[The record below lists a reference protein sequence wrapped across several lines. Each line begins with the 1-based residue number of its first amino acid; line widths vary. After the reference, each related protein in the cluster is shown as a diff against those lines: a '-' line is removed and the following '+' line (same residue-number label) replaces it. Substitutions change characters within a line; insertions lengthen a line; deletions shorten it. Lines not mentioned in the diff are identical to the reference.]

1 MNEAYL
7 FKTLNPVLSIVKLHI
22 FSNKKYYLLSSQ
34 FHKPHFPPTKPNSA
48 TKPKKKKIN
57 LSKIFN
63 NTIKKKKKKSIPSL
77 IERRERKKNVISA
90 SSLLL
95 LIITYSPL
103 TSHSSLKLNF
113 FPSSRIP
120 ASQNAVVS
128 KAALFPPLTFLYILF
143 IYKLHTQLLFEI
155 FSILEM

>member
-1 MNEAYL
+1 MDEAHL
-7 FKTLNPVLSIVKLHI
+7 FKTLNPVLSTVKLHI

-57 LSKIFN
+57 LSKILN
-63 NTIKKKKKKSIPSL
+63 NTIKKKSIPSL
-77 IERRERKKNVISA
+77 MERRERKKNVISA

-103 TSHSSLKLNF
+103 TSSSSLKLNF
-113 FPSSRIP
+113 FPGSRIP
-120 ASQNAVVS
+120 SQNVVVS
-128 KAALFPPLTFLYILF
+128 KAALFPPLMFLYILF
-143 IYKLHTQLLFEI
+143 IYKLHT
-155 FSILEM
+155 

>member
-1 MNEAYL
+1 MYSLQSN
-7 FKTLNPVLSIVKLHI
+7 SI
-22 FSNKKYYLLSSQ
+22 FSPIKKILIKLTISQ
-34 FHKPHFPPTKPNSA
+34 TPIIYKTKPNQ
-48 TKPKKKKIN
+48 
-57 LSKIFN
+57 
-63 NTIKKKKKKSIPSL
+63 KKKSIPSL

-103 TSHSSLKLNF
+103 TSCSSLKLNF
-113 FPSSRIP
+113 FPSSQIL

-143 IYKLHTQLLFEI
+143 IYKLHTQFLFEKI
-155 FSILEM
+155 SILEI

>member
-1 MNEAYL
+1 MDEAHL
-7 FKTLNPVLSIVKLHI
+7 FKTLNLVLSTIKLHI

-57 LSKIFN
+57 LSKILN
-63 NTIKKKKKKSIPSL
+63 NPIKKKSIPSL
-77 IERRERKKNVISA
+77 TKRRERKKNVISA
-90 SSLLL
+90 SSLLF
-95 LIITYSPL
+95 IITYSPL
-103 TSHSSLKLNF
+103 TSSSSLKLNF

-120 ASQNAVVS
+120 ASQNAIVS
-128 KAALFPPLTFLYILF
+128 KATLFPPLTFLYILF
-143 IYKLHTQLLFEI
+143 FYKLHTQFLFEK